1 MIIVTPDQP
10 PTSSMRASLPDEEQV
25 LEDEPTPNGP
35 FSWVVGIPDPEAPLR
50 LSPQREPPPKKQ
62 KVAPPPKLVNEDGA
76 LAGVSGHTGA
86 TVAHA
91 TKKAP
96 KKAAKKGGNMRKK
109 QAATAAAALIAV
121 KKEEHETVTP
131 FDSEMEE
138 LATASSSPMP

>member
-62 KVAPPPKLVNEDGA
+62 KVVPAPKLVNEDGA
-76 LAGVSGHTGA
+76 LAGIPGHSA
-86 TVAHA
+86 TVAHT

-96 KKAAKKGGNMRKK
+96 KKSAKKGGNMRKK